1 MKWVKVNV
9 FLNEL
14 NNNKTITMSILQLL
28 SSSIDRKDKEQNKK
42 LAAEIANQENVE
54 AIKELITNLNS
65 NDKNI
70 QSDCIDTLYET
81 GYRKPELI
89 ADYHNDFLKLL
100 DSKNNRL
107 VWGGMIALAT
117 ITELKH
123 KELFEALDKIM
134 TVTDKGS
141 VITID
146 NGVKILIK
154 LTKHSEYFETTNY
167 LLMEQLLKCPIK
179 QLAMYSERTLECITN
194 RNKMEFVQLI
204 KNRFPE
210 CEKESQ
216 KKRLEKI
223 LKQIK

>member
-1 MKWVKVNV
+1 
-9 FLNEL
+9 
-14 NNNKTITMSILQLL
+14 MSILQLL
-28 SSSIDRKDKEQNKK
+28 SSSIGRKDKEQNKK
-42 LAAEIANQENVE
+42 LADEIANQENIE

-81 GYRKPELI
+81 GFRKPELI
-89 ADYHNDFLKLL
+89 ADYYNDFIQLL
-100 DSKNNRL
+100 ESKNNRL
-107 VWGGMIALAT
+107 VWGGMIALST
-117 ITELKH
+117 ITDLKH
-123 KELFEALDKIM
+123 KEVFEALDKIM

-154 LTKHSEYFETTNY
+154 LTKHSEYFETTNH

-179 QLAMYSERTLECITN
+179 QLPMYSERALECITD
-194 RNKMEFVQLI
+194 RNKREFVQLL

-223 LKQIK
+223 LKQMKRP

>member
-1 MKWVKVNV
+1 MN
-9 FLNEL
+9 
-14 NNNKTITMSILQLL
+14 ILQLL
-28 SSSIDRKDKEQNKK
+28 SSSIGRKDKEQNKK
-42 LAAEIANQENVE
+42 LAVEIANQENIE

-70 QSDCIDTLYET
+70 QSDCIDTLYEV

-100 DSKNNRL
+100 ESKNNRL
-107 VWGGMIALAT
+107 VWGGMIALST
-117 ITELKH
+117 ITDFKH
-123 KELFEALDKIM
+123 KEVFETLDKIM
-134 TVTDKGS
+134 TITDNGS

-154 LTKHSEYFETTNY
+154 LTKYSEYFETTNH

-179 QLAMYSERTLECITN
+179 QLPMYSERTLECITD
-194 RNKMEFVQLI
+194 RNKMEFVQLLE
-204 KNRFPE
+204 NRFPE

-223 LKQIK
+223 LKRMK

>member
-1 MKWVKVNV
+1 
-9 FLNEL
+9 
-14 NNNKTITMSILQLL
+14 MSVLQLL
-28 SSSIDRKDKEQNKK
+28 SSSIGRKDKEQNKK
-42 LAAEIANQENVE
+42 LAAEIVNQENIE
-54 AIKELITNLNS
+54 AIKELVVNLNS

-89 ADYHNDFLKLL
+89 ADYYKDFLKLL
-100 DSKNNRL
+100 ESKNNRL
-107 VWGGMIALAT
+107 VWGGMIALST
-117 ITELKH
+117 ITDLKH
-123 KELFEALDKIM
+123 EEVFGSIDKIIAII
-134 TVTDKGS
+134 DDGS

-154 LTKHSEYFETTNY
+154 LTKHSEYFETTNH

-179 QLAMYSERTLECITN
+179 QLPMYSERTLECITD
-194 RNKMEFVQLI
+194 RNKMEFVQLLE
-204 KNRFPE
+204 NRFPE

-223 LKQIK
+223 LKRMK

>member
-1 MKWVKVNV
+1 
-9 FLNEL
+9 
-14 NNNKTITMSILQLL
+14 MSVLQLL
-28 SSSIDRKDKEQNKK
+28 SSSIGRKDKEQNKK
-42 LAAEIANQENVE
+42 LAAEIANQENIE
-54 AIKELITNLNS
+54 AIKELVANLNS

-89 ADYHNDFLKLL
+89 SDYHNDFLKLL
-100 DSKNNRL
+100 ESKNNRL

-117 ITELKH
+117 ITDLKH
-123 KELFEALDKIM
+123 KEVFESIDKIM
-134 TVTDKGS
+134 AITDNGS

-154 LTKHSEYFETTNY
+154 LTKHFEYFETTNH

-179 QLAMYSERTLECITN
+179 QFPMYSERTLECITDS
-194 RNKMEFVQLI
+194 NKMEFVQLLE
-204 KNRFPE
+204 NRFPE

-223 LKQIK
+223 LKQKK

>member
-14 NNNKTITMSILQLL
+14 NNNKTIAMSILQLL

-89 ADYHNDFLKLL
+89 ADYHNDFLKLFV
-100 DSKNNRL
+100 D
-107 VWGGMIALAT
+107 GAT
-117 ITELKH
+117 IEMS
-123 KELFEALDKIM
+123 D
-134 TVTDKGS
+134 
-141 VITID
+141 
-146 NGVKILIK
+146 
-154 LTKHSEYFETTNY
+154 
-167 LLMEQLLKCPIK
+167 
-179 QLAMYSERTLECITN
+179 
-194 RNKMEFVQLI
+194 
-204 KNRFPE
+204 
-210 CEKESQ
+210 
-216 KKRLEKI
+216 
-223 LKQIK
+223 

>member
-1 MKWVKVNV
+1 
-9 FLNEL
+9 
-14 NNNKTITMSILQLL
+14 MSVLQLL
-28 SSSIDRKDKEQNKK
+28 SSSIGRKDKELNKK
-42 LAAEIANQENVE
+42 LAAEIASQENIE

-70 QSDCIDTLYET
+70 QSDCIDTLYEV

-89 ADYHNDFLKLL
+89 ANYYNDFLELL
-100 DSKNNRL
+100 ESKNNRL
-107 VWGGMIALAT
+107 VWGGMIALST
-117 ITELKH
+117 IADLKH
-123 KELFEALDKIM
+123 KEVFKALDKIM
-134 TVTDKGS
+134 TVTDNGS

-154 LTKHSEYFETTNY
+154 LTKYSEYFETTNY

-179 QLAMYSERTLECITN
+179 QLPMYSERTLECITD
-194 RNKMEFVQLI
+194 RNKMEFVQLLE
-204 KNRFPE
+204 NRFLE

>member
-1 MKWVKVNV
+1 
-9 FLNEL
+9 
-14 NNNKTITMSILQLL
+14 MSILQLL
-28 SSSIDRKDKEQNKK
+28 SSSIGRKDKEQNKK
-42 LAAEIANQENVE
+42 LAGEIANQENIK
-54 AIKELITNLNS
+54 AIKDLITNLNS

-70 QSDCIDTLYET
+70 QSDCIDTLYEI
-81 GYRKPELI
+81 GYLKPELI
-89 ADYHNDFLKLL
+89 ADYYNDFIKLL

-107 VWGGMIALAT
+107 VWGGMIALST
-117 ITELKH
+117 ITDLKH
-123 KELFEALDKIM
+123 KEVFKTLNKII

-167 LLMEQLLKCPIK
+167 LLTKQLLKCPIK
-179 QLAMYSERTLECITN
+179 QLPMYSERTLECITD
-194 RNKMEFVQLI
+194 RNKQEFVQLLE
-204 KNRFPE
+204 NRFPE

-223 LKQIK
+223 LKQMK

>member
-1 MKWVKVNV
+1 
-9 FLNEL
+9 
-14 NNNKTITMSILQLL
+14 MSILKLL
-28 SSSIDRKDKEQNKK
+28 SSSIGRKDKEQNKK
-42 LAAEIANQENVE
+42 LAAEIANQENTE

-70 QSDCIDTLYET
+70 QSDCIDTLYEV

-89 ADYHNDFLKLL
+89 ADYHNDFFKLL

-107 VWGGMIALAT
+107 VWGGMIALST
-117 ITELKH
+117 ITDLKH
-123 KELFEALDKIM
+123 KEVFEVLDKIM
-134 TVTDKGS
+134 IITDTGS

-167 LLMEQLLKCPIK
+167 LLMKQLLKCPIK
-179 QLAMYSERTLECITN
+179 QLPMYSERTLECITDK
-194 RNKMEFVQLI
+194 NKPEFVHLLE
-204 KNRFPE
+204 NRFPE

-223 LKQIK
+223 LKRMK